1 LRTIPLS
8 VSGIFIGTGLAWR
21 EGFSDTSITIWA
33 VITTI
38 CFQITS
44 NFANDYGDGIKG
56 TDNQDRLGPD
66 RAVQSGLLSAHSMKR
81 GVLVMVG
88 LSILSIIGVLAAAF
102 GPENIGYIVLFAL
115 LGVFS
120 IWAAIKYT
128 VGADAYGYSGLGD
141 IFVFGFFGLL
151 SVLGSYFLYTKQLT
165 ATAWLPAAAIGFLCT
180 AVLNLNNLR
189 DIDNDKESGK
199 RTLVVQLGNKWGRI
213 YHYTLLMLAL
223 FCMLLYNMLESNR
236 GIQLL
241 HLIAFLPLLVH
252 VLKIRKKD
260 SPTSLDPELKKVAL
274 STFAMSVLFLIGY
287 YYFL

>member
-1 LRTIPLS
+1 MRTIPLS
-8 VSGIFIGTGLAWR
+8 VSGILIGTGLAWH
-21 EGFSDTSITIWA
+21 EGFSDTSVTIWA
-33 VITTI
+33 LITTI

-56 TDNQDRLGPD
+56 TDNPDRLGPD
-66 RAVQSGLLSAHSMKR
+66 RAVQSGLLSAHAMKR

-88 LSILSIIGVLAAAF
+88 LSILSIIAVLAAAF
-102 GPENIGYIVLFAL
+102 GSENIGYLVLFAL

-120 IWAAIKYT
+120 LWAAIKYT
-128 VGADAYGYSGLGD
+128 VGSNAYGYSGLGD
-141 IFVFGFFGLL
+141 IFVFAFFGLL

-199 RTLVVQLGNKWGRI
+199 RTLVVQMGNKKGRI
-213 YHYTLLMLAL
+213 YHYTLLTLAL
-223 FCMLLYNMLESNR
+223 FCMLLYDLLESNR

-241 HLIAFLPLLVH
+241 HLIAFIPLLVH
-252 VLKIRKKD
+252 ALKIRKID
-260 SPTSLDPELKKVAL
+260 SPASLDPELKKVAL